1 MQAVYSLKLRQY
13 FPAMVEERLFP
24 RERNLIFHQ
33 RWLFDGVDFEN
44 RAMLDIGA
52 GTGLNGFYA
61 ACRGA
66 REVICIDPEAD
77 GSTAGAQERFL
88 RLKKRL
94 GLDNIRFEP
103 AYFQSF
109 DAGNR
114 KFDLILLHN
123 SVNHLDEPACVDLL
137 QDEAARARYRAIFEK
152 IAALANPGATLIVCD
167 CSRYNF
173 FAALGVRN
181 PVMPTI
187 EWEKHQAPEE
197 WARLLGEA
205 GFVNPRIRWSSFNR
219 LGSAGEW
226 LLGNRFAAYF
236 LKSHFCLTLEK
247 RRDTP

>member
-1 MQAVYSLKLRQY
+1 MQAVHSFKLRQY
-13 FPAMVEERLFP
+13 FPAMIEERLFP

-33 RWLFDGVDFEN
+33 RWLFDGVDLEN
-44 RAMLDIGA
+44 RAVLDIGA
-52 GTGLNGFYA
+52 GTGRNGFYA

-66 REVICIDPEAD
+66 REVICTDPEAH
-77 GSTAGAQERFL
+77 GSTPGAQERFR

-94 GLDNIRFEP
+94 GVNNIRFEP
-103 AYFQSF
+103 ALFPSF

-114 KFDLILLHN
+114 KFDVILLHN
-123 SVNHLDEPACVDLL
+123 SINDLDEPACVDLL
-137 QDEAARARYRAIFEK
+137 TDEAARGRYRAIFER
-152 IAALANPGATLIVCD
+152 IAALSKPGATLIVCD
-167 CSRYNF
+167 CSRFNF
-173 FAALGVRN
+173 FAALGLRN

-197 WARLLGEA
+197 WARLLGEV

-219 LGSAGEW
+219 LGSAGAW

-236 LKSHFCLTLEK
+236 LRSHFCLSLQK